1 MFKWDYPWRWV
12 SKKLWGAFASDGVEQ
27 FLEGVFGHPKK
38 LIIAGNFTQNVTS
51 LLLQRRFVTFVRR
64 TVILRVHTG
73 QRKPEKPEKPGN

>member
-1 MFKWDYPWRWV
+1 MIFYFQFLLYLSGTTLGGGYP
-12 SKKLWGAFASDGVEQ
+12 KKLWGAFASDGVEQ
-27 FLEGVFGHPKK
+27 FLEGVF
-38 LIIAGNFTQNVTS
+38 GNFTQNVTS